1 MCAALVACV
10 ALLGA
15 CGDGTPP
22 FCTSL
27 RTNSDLDGLAAALE
41 SGDLEQARVEALRL
55 SDLADDAPAEIR
67 SDLRTLADAVT
78 EIVDLLADE
87 ASGGSEPGED
97 ERRRDQLNDEF
108 GELDQRSDRVSTW
121 ALRECGLR
129 LT

>member
-1 MCAALVACV
+1 MLVACS
-10 ALLGA
+10 AALGA
-15 CGDGTPP
+15 CGDGTPA
-22 FCTSL
+22 FCDSL
-27 RTNSDLDGLAAALE
+27 RTNSDLEGLATALE

-55 SDLADDAPAEIR
+55 SDLSDDAPAEIR

>member
-1 MCAALVACV
+1 MLLAGVAS
-10 ALLGA
+10 AGA
-15 CGDGTPP
+15 CSDGTPP

-27 RTNSDLDGLAAALE
+27 RANADLDGLAEALAA
-41 SGDLEQARVEALRL
+41 SDLEQAGAEALRL
-55 SDLADDAPAEIR
+55 TDLADDAPAEIR
-67 SDLRTLADAVT
+67 ADLRALATAVT

-87 ASGGSEPGED
+87 AGGTSEPGEN